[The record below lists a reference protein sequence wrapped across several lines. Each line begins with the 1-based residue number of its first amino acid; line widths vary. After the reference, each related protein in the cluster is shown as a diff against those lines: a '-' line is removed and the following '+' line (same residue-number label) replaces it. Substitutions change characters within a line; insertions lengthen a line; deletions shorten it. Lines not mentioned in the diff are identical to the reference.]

1 MLNDKEGF
9 ERFYEQVSILFG
21 SFISEFGNWIFNFIF
36 KVEEEGARYRRES
49 AKVCQQTHARFIVED
64 SAKDQR

>member
-21 SFISEFGNWIFNFIF
+21 SFISEFGNLTLFVKWRKKELGIEE
-36 KVEEEGARYRRES
+36 KVPKCVNRLML
-49 AKVCQQTHARFIVED
+49 D
-64 SAKDQR
+64 S